1 MAEDL
6 GNNTAVSSL
15 RFVVVVVWWGG
26 GGLFAFAY
34 ISQGVRRMSSP
45 EIPMGADNRSQKPAL
60 KPKDQKRQPIK
71 AKNF

>member
-15 RFVVVVVWWGG
+15 RFVVAVWWWWWGC
-26 GGLFAFAY
+26 LFAFAY
-34 ISQGVRRMSSP
+34 ISQGVSRMSNP
-45 EIPMGADNRSQKPAL
+45 EIPMGADNRSQKPAV

-71 AKNF
+71 AKNC